1 MNPRELLR
9 SSALSISLCCVSTV
23 ALPASVVAGDMSHHQ
38 IHIEGN
44 GARTV
49 ILESGLG
56 DTLDI
61 WKDIQPHIASHC
73 TRTLSYT
80 RAGYIGSDPAS
91 GPRDSATIVNE
102 LREELDRRNIP
113 PPYVL
118 VGHSLG
124 GLYMQYF
131 ARNFPSEVT
140 GLLLVDSTHWDQ
152 HMSVDTQA
160 NQQYLAQREVT
171 LFMPWIMRR
180 ELTDSTRAGEQ
191 VHESPPGGE
200 DVRTIVL
207 SSTVTSKS
215 GTPETQKHAMQLQD
229 EIAADFPGARHVFVT
244 GAGHYIQRDQPEV
257 VVNAARELA
266 GCGEDSQ
273 PLHAGLPGV
282 EDKPRRNGGA
292 SRRKEH

>member
-1 MNPRELLR
+1 MKPFEMLR
-9 SSALSISLCCVSTV
+9 ASVVSLSLCCVSTV

-38 IHIEGN
+38 IHIEGS

-61 WKDIQPHIASHC
+61 WKDIQPRIASHC

-80 RAGYIGSDPAS
+80 RAGYLGSDPAN
-91 GPRDSATIVNE
+91 GPRDSATIVKE
-102 LREELDRRNIP
+102 LREELDRRNIR

-131 ARNFPSEVT
+131 ARNFPAEVS

-152 HMSVDTQA
+152 HMIIQTRA

-180 ELTDSTRAGEQ
+180 ELSDSTQAGAQ
-191 VHESPPGGE
+191 VHESPSAE

-207 SSTVTSKS
+207 SSTVAPKG
-215 GTPETQKHAMQLQD
+215 GTPETQEHAQQLQD

-244 GAGHYIQRDQPEV
+244 GAGHYIQRDQPDV
-257 VVNAARELA
+257 VINAARELA
-266 GCGEDSQ
+266 GCGELQ
-273 PLHAGLPGV
+273 ATRH
-282 EDKPRRNGGA
+282 
-292 SRRKEH
+292 